1 MDKIAS
7 KIFVSK
13 DYDKFKTL
21 GGNRFVD
28 HSDKIVESIKNI
40 GQLIAPIIINE
51 KFEIIDGQN
60 RFEAYKKLE
69 LPVYYVIAEGYG
81 ISECVA
87 MNSVSKN
94 WTTDDYINSYAELG
108 HRDYQILRDFIGKF
122 KSIISRK
129 CITATLAGR
138 IEYYAIAK
146 VRSGDFKVGPK
157 GADYYYDM
165 LNYMSKFDIS
175 KIKGKS
181 DYIHKVIGYCYNTPE
196 IDNNKLFTFY
206 QNYSYQIESVIN
218 TKQASEA
225 IERVYNYKCNKIN
238 YVFISAMYHK
248 YSMDVQ
254 NRVLYKTPSK
264 LVEGSDEDA

>member
-1 MDKIAS
+1 MDKTAS

-28 HSDKIVESIKNI
+28 HSAKIVESIKNI
-40 GQLIAPIIINE
+40 GQLIAPIIVNE

-81 ISECVA
+81 INECVA

-94 WTTDDYINSYAELG
+94 WTTDDYINSYSELG
-108 HRDYQILRDFIGKF
+108 HWDYQILKDFIGKF
-122 KSIISRK
+122 KSVVSKK
-129 CITATLAGR
+129 CIIATLAGR
-138 IEYYAIAK
+138 IEYYDTAK
-146 VRSGDFKVGPK
+146 VRSGDFTVGPK

-181 DYIHKVIGYCYNTPE
+181 DYLHKVIGYCYKTPE
-196 IDNNKLFTFY
+196 IDNNKLLTFY
-206 QNYSYQIESVIN
+206 QNYSYQIESVVN
-218 TKQASEA
+218 TKQACEA
-225 IERVYNYKCNKIN
+225 IERVYNYKCNKSN
-238 YVFISAMYHK
+238 YVFISAMYAK
-248 YSMDVQ
+248 YAMEIQS
-254 NRVLYKTPSK
+254 RVLYKKPSK
-264 LVEGSDEDA
+264 LLEASE

>member
-40 GQLIAPIIINE
+40 GQLIAPIIVNE
-51 KFEIIDGQN
+51 KFEVIDGQN

-69 LPVYYVIAEGYG
+69 LPVYYIIAEGYG

-94 WTTDDYINSYAELG
+94 WTTDDYINSHAELG
-108 HRDYQILRDFIGKF
+108 NRNYQILKDFIGEF
-122 KSIISRK
+122 KSTISKK

-138 IEYYAIAK
+138 VEYYEVSK
-146 VRSGDFKVGPK
+146 VRSGEFTVGPK

-165 LNYMSKFDIS
+165 LTYMSKFDIS
-175 KIKGKS
+175 NIKGKS

-196 IDNNKLFTFY
+196 IDNNKLLTFY
-206 QNYSYQIESVIN
+206 QKYSYQIESVVN

-225 IERVYNYKCNKIN
+225 LERVYNYKCNKTN
-238 YVFISAMYHK
+238 YVFISAMYHQ
-248 YSMDVQ
+248 YATEIQS
-254 NRVLYKTPSK
+254 RVLYKKPSK
-264 LVEGSDEDA
+264 LLEASE